1 MRTIATIGLVFA
13 ASAGIQVVTYAAA
26 NAFTYEKLME
36 SKQYDAAAAV
46 DKLVRAKCYK
56 YQIKLYDTFK
66 DGLAA
71 LYFMS

>member
-1 MRTIATIGLVFA
+1 MRTIGLVFTA
-13 ASAGIQVVTYAAA
+13 IAGTQIVTYAAV

-56 YQIKLYDTFK
+56 YQIKLYDMFK

>member
-1 MRTIATIGLVFA
+1 MRTIATIGLVFV
-13 ASAGIQVVTYAAA
+13 ASVGTQIVTYAAT

-46 DKLVRAKCYK
+46 DKLVRATCYK
-56 YQIKLYDTFK
+56 YQIKLYNTFK
-66 DGLAA
+66 DRLAS